1 MYRYFLKDLVFVIF
15 FEAKNY
21 HILYRKV
28 ERLYLI
34 YRRCKMQKLI
44 SLKELGIDNL
54 GVTFIKPPHCNC
66 CGSENGECSEF
77 IFKNNDEIF
86 NAMSKILEDLKST
99 NCIGFTFKE
108 NREVLI
114 EDKLLNTSKV
124 VQLKDIFPR
133 LQYLIQVLNFEFIV
147 IFVEVKKDTFKVLHS
162 NNNKYILNTN
172 IRFRTLQKTLQ

>member
-1 MYRYFLKDLVFVIF
+1 M
-15 FEAKNY
+15 
-21 HILYRKV
+21 
-28 ERLYLI
+28 
-34 YRRCKMQKLI
+34 
-44 SLKELGIDNL
+44 
-54 GVTFIKPPHCNC
+54 
-66 CGSENGECSEF
+66 
-77 IFKNNDEIF
+77 
-86 NAMSKILEDLKST
+86 
-99 NCIGFTFKE
+99 
-108 NREVLI
+108 I